1 MQLAKALEQLPE
13 KLWLV
18 TSSAVTSS
26 WSWARWSELTY
37 STFILCWLPKPP
49 PCARCWGFTGRGKKC
64 SLPAWSPWP
73 GGGHTESQPVIP
85 WRV

>member
-18 TSSAVTSS
+18 TSSAVTLS
-26 WSWARWSELTY
+26 WSWARWSELTC

-49 PCARCWGFTGRGKKC
+49 PV
-64 SLPAWSPWP
+64 S
-73 GGGHTESQPVIP
+73 
-85 WRV
+85 